1 MGCLSARSVG
11 IAATTLTGF
20 FGVVWAILAADA
32 VAAAPGSARLSVS
45 LCRGQEV
52 TIATCPIGKKLV
64 SVCGW
69 GKGQSVYRFGR
80 SDRIELEVR
89 DPHLAEQIFSGG
101 GEAQIH
107 FTKGV
112 YRYILFDK
120 TVRSGF
126 GAESQNDP
134 QFSAGLIVQKNGQR
148 LTERLCSMT
157 TGAFINADLAAHY
170 LEAGK
175 YIEH

>member
-1 MGCLSARSVG
+1 MGQGTVRLSLWQIGPDRV
-11 IAATTLTGF
+11 
-20 FGVVWAILAADA
+20 
-32 VAAAPGSARLSVS
+32 GSAR
-45 LCRGQEV
+45 
-52 TIATCPIGKKLV
+52 
-64 SVCGW
+64 
-69 GKGQSVYRFGR
+69 
-80 SDRIELEVR
+80 
-89 DPHLAEQIFSGG
+89 FSGG

-170 LEAGK
+170 LEAGE